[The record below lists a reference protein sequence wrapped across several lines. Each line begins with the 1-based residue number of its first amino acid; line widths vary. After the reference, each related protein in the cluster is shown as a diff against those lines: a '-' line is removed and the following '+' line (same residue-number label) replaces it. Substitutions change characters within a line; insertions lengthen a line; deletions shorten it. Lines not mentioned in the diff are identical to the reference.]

1 TRQRSRRC
9 PQHPRTMHA
18 QATARRVLARR
29 VRRLTLEMPAPIND
43 APRRHDKGAIEH
55 WRSNRMDGRIGAGG
69 THASMA
75 KARKHHPRLAPVAH
89 AVRIALAAS
98 AAAFA
103 LAGSGAA
110 FAGEAGVVDDPSI
123 IAAEAG
129 VVDDPSIIAAEAGVA
144 LEVDAPVVEVGTGD
158 LVGVYVDGGDDD
170 AAVDNLTDIAVYSYD
185 GLADGVFA
193 AGDEVTVH
201 NDGNIGAYAATWG
214 AAIEAQG
221 DTGAAVSNE
230 GTLYA
235 YGRDAFGIHASAIDG
250 NVAVD
255 NRGRIEA
262 QGDRK
267 STRLNS
273 SHVKS
278 S

>member
-1 TRQRSRRC
+1 
-9 PQHPRTMHA
+9 
-18 QATARRVLARR
+18 
-29 VRRLTLEMPAPIND
+29 
-43 APRRHDKGAIEH
+43 
-55 WRSNRMDGRIGAGG
+55 
-69 THASMA
+69 
-75 KARKHHPRLAPVAH
+75 HPRLAPVAH

-110 FAGEAGVVDDPSI
+110 FAGEAGVIDDQSV
-123 IAAEAG
+123 IAAE
-129 VVDDPSIIAAEAGVA
+129 EGVA
-144 LEVDAPVVEVGTGD
+144 LEVDAPIVEVGTGD

-185 GLADGVFA
+185 GLADGLFA